1 MRILATILAATAY
14 LCAYAEVPAFVD
26 TAADTI
32 SFAYTDTAQTAAWH
46 KAASRLDSLER
57 HASSSVVRV
66 LHIGDSH
73 IQAEFVTNELRS
85 MLQQDY
91 GNAGRGLVSPLR
103 LAGTNQPVDYFVTA
117 PDGSNWR
124 RTRLL
129 KLPWEDVPGV
139 TGIAATPTQ
148 ATSATFRAIGQG
160 HKTTYATILTSTGA
174 KIYAYG
180 EPQDSVTTTLEAGE
194 SLYGAILENGRPG
207 LLYSAIGNNGACFT
221 DYLLIPGFVK
231 KTEVFHPDI
240 IILSMGT
247 NEGFSLMTDAEIRRC
262 AENLLRLLR
271 KAHPGAAMLVLTPME
286 CQINRNHGYR
296 PLSPYYDING
306 RVADAA
312 HLITEAA
319 HSHGVPVW
327 DFYTIAGGRG
337 ASDKWINAGLFS
349 KDRIHLNVDGYKLQA
364 RLMYTALR
372 AVLAR

>member
-1 MRILATILAATAY
+1 MRIFATILAATAY
-14 LCAYAEVPAFVD
+14 LCANADIPTFVD

-32 SFAYTDTAQTAAWH
+32 SFAHTDAAQKDAWH

-57 HASSSVVRV
+57 RASTSVVRV

-103 LAGTNQPVDYFVTA
+103 LAGTNQPVDYTVTA
-117 PDGSNWR
+117 PDGGNWR

-139 TGIAATPTQ
+139 TGIAATPVQ
-148 ATSATFRAIGQG
+148 ATTATFKAVGQG
-160 HKTTYATILTSTGA
+160 HKTSRATILTSTGT
-174 KIYAYG
+174 KVYAYDV
-180 EPQDSVTTTLEAGE
+180 PQDSITTTLEAGE
-194 SLYGAILENGRPG
+194 SLYGAILENGQPG

-231 KTEVFHPDI
+231 ETEVFHPDI

-247 NEGFSLMTDAEIRRC
+247 NEGFSLMTDAEIQRC
-262 AENLLRLLR
+262 AEDLLRLLR

-296 PLSPYYDING
+296 PLSPYYDIND

-312 HLITEAA
+312 RLITKAA
-319 HSHGVPVW
+319 HLQGVPVW
-327 DFYTIAGGRG
+327 DFYTVAGGRG

-372 AVLAR
+372 AVLAL